1 MPPSERLQKIIDLAK
16 RAGAEIMR
24 YYDADYSV
32 RDKANH
38 TQVTDADMAADKMI
52 REFLLENFPYPV
64 LSEETLDDPA
74 RLTAD
79 TLWIVDP
86 LDGTRDFINHSGE
99 FCVMIGLLKNSRPE
113 LGVVY
118 VPIADTVYFAEHGKG
133 AFRIV
138 KNAVPEPIHVSDHA
152 AINHMTVIVGRAK
165 EQVLTYKVA
174 QDLGAKQVDRVN
186 SVGIK
191 AARLAEGRADIYLNA
206 TRHASEWDTCAADII
221 ITEAGGKFTDL
232 YGHTLR
238 YNLPDVT
245 HYHGLLGTNGIMHDD
260 IAAHIDPLLPKHNIS
275 LPN

>member
-1 MPPSERLQKIIDLAK
+1 MPPSERLQKIIGLAK

-86 LDGTRDFINHSGE
+86 
-99 FCVMIGLLKNSRPE
+99 
-113 LGVVY
+113 
-118 VPIADTVYFAEHGKG
+118 IADTVYFAEHGKG

-138 KNAVPEPIHVSDHA
+138 KNAASEPIHVSDHA
-152 AINHMTVIVGRAK
+152 AINHMTIIVGRAK

-221 ITEAGGKFTDL
+221 ITEAGGTFTDL

-245 HYHGLLGTNGIMHDD
+245 HYHGLLGTNGIMHDE
-260 IAAHIDPLLPKHNIS
+260 IAAHIAPLLPKHNIS
-275 LPN
+275 LPD